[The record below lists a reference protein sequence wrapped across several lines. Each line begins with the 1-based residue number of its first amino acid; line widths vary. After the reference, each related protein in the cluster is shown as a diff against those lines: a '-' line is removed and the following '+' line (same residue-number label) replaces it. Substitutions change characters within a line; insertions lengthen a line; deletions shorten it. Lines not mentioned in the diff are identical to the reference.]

1 MSASRVPFRMPEP
14 PLHCAKCGEH
24 NPRELEK
31 CKHCQAPLWQ
41 VCPHCKK
48 RCPRT
53 ATRCVRCVEPLRG
66 GLLGVVK
73 RVVRRTVRKVTR

>member
-1 MSASRVPFRMPEP
+1 MPEA

-24 NPRELEK
+24 NPRKTEK
-31 CKHCQAPLWQ
+31 CERCQAPLWQ

-53 ATRCVRCVEPLRG
+53 ATRCIRCVEPLGG
-66 GLLGVVK
+66 GLLGIVK
-73 RVVRRTVRKVTR
+73 RVVRKTVRKVTR